1 VTILK
6 VPFDTLNKSIIRY
19 IEANIA
25 RCYFLCHIYS
35 YLHPVI
41 NCFSALSSTVVYVIK
56 IIICILLTQLSN
68 LTLLNYI

>member
-6 VPFDTLNKSIIRY
+6 VLFDTLNTSIRY

-25 RCYFLCHIYS
+25 RRYFLCHIYS

-41 NCFSALSSTVVYVIK
+41 NCFSALLSTVIYVIK
-56 IIICILLTQLSN
+56 TIISILLM
-68 LTLLNYI
+68 